1 VVGQRGARGER
12 WGRAATSACCCG
24 ESVSMP
30 RDGDDVATVQGAARA
45 SDSRW
50 WQVTTTIALRRRGGT
65 LVTVRAS
72 GNGFVVLR

>member
-1 VVGQRGARGER
+1 
-12 WGRAATSACCCG
+12 
-24 ESVSMP
+24 MP